1 MKNLNLFAAVVT
13 LLWLVLPGCGGE
25 RQITF
30 SSSEPGSIITVVP
43 MDNPEGSSAPSPNPF
58 VTTSTNMA
66 GKAVR
71 IAAAGKAAQYWFPPD
86 DSARRI
92 DVKVRQLSACQV
104 QEKNNNR
111 PVRLIMKAYQAL
123 SAKDLRLAK
132 ELAQKAAD
140 VDATLAAPLI
150 ITGLAFYQ
158 EGRRDQARV
167 AFNKARSLDPEDSEI
182 GELLRMVQ

>member
-1 MKNLNLFAAVVT
+1 MKNKTNFAIALGLT
-13 LLWLVLPGCGGE
+13 WLVLPGCGGE
-25 RQITF
+25 RTITF
-30 SSSEPGSIITVVP
+30 SSSEPGSVITVVP
-43 MDNPEGSSAPSPNPF
+43 LDNPEGSSAPSTNPF
-58 VTTSTNMA
+58 VATSDKLV

-71 IAAAGKAAQYWFPPD
+71 IGAAGKSSQYWFPPD

-104 QEKNNNR
+104 NDKNNNR

-158 EGRRDQARV
+158 EGKRDQARL
-167 AFNKARSLDPEDSEI
+167 AFNKARSLDPEDAEI

>member
-1 MKNLNLFAAVVT
+1 MKNPSLLSIAAWLV
-13 LLWLVLPGCGGE
+13 WLVLTGCGGE
-25 RQITF
+25 RTITF
-30 SSSEPGSIITVVP
+30 QSSEPGSQITIVSL
-43 MDNPEGSSAPSPNPF
+43 DNPEGNAPPSANPLVTSSGKLL
-58 VTTSTNMA
+58 

-71 IAAAGKAAQYWFPPD
+71 IGAVGKASQYWFPPD

-92 DVKVRQLSACQV
+92 DVKVRQLTACSAN
-104 QEKNNNR
+104 EKNQNR

-132 ELAQKAAD
+132 ELAQKASD
-140 VDATLAAPLI
+140 VDPNLAAPLI

-158 EGRRDQARV
+158 EGQRDQARV
-167 AFNKARSLDPEDSEI
+167 AFNKARSLDPEDTEI